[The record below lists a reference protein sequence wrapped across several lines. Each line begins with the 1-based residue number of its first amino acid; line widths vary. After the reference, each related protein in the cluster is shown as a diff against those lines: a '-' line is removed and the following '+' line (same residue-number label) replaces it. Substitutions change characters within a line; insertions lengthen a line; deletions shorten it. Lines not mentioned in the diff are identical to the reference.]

1 MKTRL
6 SLSVLLVIFLSAPSL
21 FTNNKQATLAG
32 VGIIFFVL
40 LIETIFIKSQKN
52 SSTYEKKGLFEMSEK
67 TSRILIFFTY
77 LISVLITQNVHLNF
91 EVISWD
97 IPSYLVA
104 SQEINNGFLP
114 FETQWES
121 KGPLFLYFYNF
132 ISNLVNNSY
141 VYFRIAN
148 DFILLFIA
156 YVLFNI
162 SYRKSKDY
170 VLSFAAGIFFILLT
184 SIVWYVSEYSEIY
197 SLLFISIAH
206 LINISAENSK
216 PRNLLVGL
224 CLGLSTLIN
233 QGTVLF
239 VIPFGISYI
248 IKKKKIIN
256 KIINFSAGF
265 LLPHLLFIFVYYFK
279 GLIDI
284 YISNYIQL
292 PLAYTSASLSSFYE
306 LKVWIRGY
314 YEFDKF
320 LFTALILLLLFFCFE
335 VIREYILNKN
345 YKNLITDPEFFGLF
359 VSIALYFIAGH
370 NYYHHLF
377 YFLFFVSLLIFKFK
391 YKDHVQIVYIFIAIA
406 FVVIIS
412 KSIDP
417 ALSNLRSP
425 EVTQNNYP
433 LYQLSEEINDHLQD
447 YTDSDILALDYLLI
461 LYYLERPN
469 FSYVVHPS
477 NHFDPIVLET
487 LINLGKVPTNHISK
501 MIEEEP
507 RVIICNP
514 RQIIYGEPQRV
525 DTYNCAISDYKL
537 NYKKLDTTYYQNNF
551 NLEFYKNPYQF
562 LNVFIKQD

>member
-1 MKTRL
+1 M
-6 SLSVLLVIFLSAPSL
+6 
-21 FTNNKQATLAG
+21 G
-32 VGIIFFVL
+32 
-40 LIETIFIKSQKN
+40 
-52 SSTYEKKGLFEMSEK
+52 EK
-67 TSRILIFFTY
+67 TFRILIFFTY
-77 LISVLITQNVHLNF
+77 LLSVLITQNVHLNF

-148 DFILLFIA
+148 DFILLFVA

-162 SYRKSKDY
+162 SYHKSKDY
-170 VLSFAAGIFFILLT
+170 VLSFVAGIFFILLT

-224 CLGLSTLIN
+224 CLGVSTLIN

-248 IKKKKIIN
+248 IKKKKVIN
-256 KIINFSAGF
+256 KILNFSVGF
-265 LLPHLLFIFVYYFK
+265 LIPHLLFIFLYYFK

-306 LKVWIRGY
+306 LKVWVRGY

-320 LFTALILLLLFFCFE
+320 LFTALLLLLLFFCFE

-359 VSIALYFIAGH
+359 ISIALYFIAGH

-377 YFLFFVSLLIFKFK
+377 YFLFFVSLLIFKFT
-391 YKDHVQIVYIFIAIA
+391 YKDHIQIVYIFVAIA

-412 KSIDP
+412 KSVDP

-425 EVTQNNYP
+425 EATQNNYP
-433 LYQLSEEINDHLQD
+433 LYQLSEELNDNLRD
-447 YTDSDILALDYLLI
+447 YPDSDILALDYLLI
-461 LYYLERPN
+461 LYYLEQPN

-487 LINLGKVPTNHISK
+487 LINLGKVPTSHISK

-537 NYKKLDTTYYQNNF
+537 NYNKLDTSKYQNNF

-562 LNVFIKQD
+562 LNLFIKQD

>member
-1 MKTRL
+1 
-6 SLSVLLVIFLSAPSL
+6 
-21 FTNNKQATLAG
+21 
-32 VGIIFFVL
+32 
-40 LIETIFIKSQKN
+40 
-52 SSTYEKKGLFEMSEK
+52 
-67 TSRILIFFTY
+67 
-77 LISVLITQNVHLNF
+77 
-91 EVISWD
+91 
-97 IPSYLVA
+97 
-104 SQEINNGFLP
+104 
-114 FETQWES
+114 
-121 KGPLFLYFYNF
+121 
-132 ISNLVNNSY
+132 
-141 VYFRIAN
+141 
-148 DFILLFIA
+148 
-156 YVLFNI
+156 
-162 SYRKSKDY
+162 
-170 VLSFAAGIFFILLT
+170 
-184 SIVWYVSEYSEIY
+184 
-197 SLLFISIAH
+197 
-206 LINISAENSK
+206 
-216 PRNLLVGL
+216 
-224 CLGLSTLIN
+224 
-233 QGTVLF
+233 
-239 VIPFGISYI
+239 
-248 IKKKKIIN
+248 
-256 KIINFSAGF
+256 
-265 LLPHLLFIFVYYFK
+265 
-279 GLIDI
+279 
-284 YISNYIQL
+284 
-292 PLAYTSASLSSFYE
+292 
-306 LKVWIRGY
+306 
-314 YEFDKF
+314 
-320 LFTALILLLLFFCFE
+320 
-335 VIREYILNKN
+335 
-345 YKNLITDPEFFGLF
+345 
-359 VSIALYFIAGH
+359 
-370 NYYHHLF
+370 
-377 YFLFFVSLLIFKFK
+377 VSLLIFKFK